1 MTRIPRVYPADTGKM
16 DYKEPQVKRAKKRD
30 KAKEKHERNGHFS
43 AKHVRLAEDI
53 QAKGVAKEKAKPKY
67 GGK

>member
-1 MTRIPRVYPADTGKM
+1 M
-16 DYKEPQVKRAKKRD
+16 DYKEPSVKRAKKRD

-43 AKHVRLAEDI
+43 AKHVRLAEEV
-53 QAKGVAKEKAKPKY
+53 QAKGVAKEKTKGKH